1 MRSSEAWF
9 TRSLPLLSV
18 CLSSCFVYVE
28 SGLWIAVFS
37 RFSVCFQQG
46 TPLTFSV
53 APLLWPVQGSLVGQ
67 DGRLGQVFVFTEGSQ
82 VPLRAGPL
90 GGPHIERG
98 RSVGSELS
106 SSVALACVSDWHQV
120 LSEGKVAG
128 MRRGWEQGGSLGLAK
143 GCWRVEWV
151 PEIKGAQS

>member
-1 MRSSEAWF
+1 MDSRV
-9 TRSLPLLSV
+9 LQILSV
-18 CLSSCFVYVE
+18 FPARSIDLLCGPTPVASTRE
-28 SGLWIAVFS
+28 SG
-37 RFSVCFQQG
+37 
-46 TPLTFSV
+46 
-53 APLLWPVQGSLVGQ
+53 WPEWKTG
-67 DGRLGQVFVFTEGSQ
+67 
-82 VPLRAGPL
+82 AGLCLHRGIPSAL